1 MRFNWNRKKL
11 GAWDKRW
18 KNWAIGNCHVRDA
31 WYRKTNGGNF
41 PVRQIAQSCLL
52 HTAENQISDN
62 NRLGFLLYILPWN
75 NKKKHTDVWNWRSF
89 MKKKGGEQSYKCSQ
103 NTGIKF
109 WTGCRHNARMCTT
122 RSTME
127 PGTEP
132 QAVPLP
138 GFPRPPR
145 TTSHGRLRGITQDGE
160 ASGKANQK
168 GESSSYGRDR
178 RK

>member
-1 MRFNWNRKKL
+1 MRFYWNRKKL

-75 NKKKHTDVWNWRSF
+75 NKKKHTDVWNWQSF

-122 RSTME
+122 RSTNGAGHGAASRA
-127 PGTEP
+127 PARVPKTP
-132 QAVPLP
+132 TDHQPRQAARNNTRWR
-138 GFPRPPR
+138 GERK
-145 TTSHGRLRGITQDGE
+145 SKSKGRE
-160 ASGKANQK
+160 
-168 GESSSYGRDR
+168 
-178 RK
+178 